1 MLHVLF
7 RTVSEADWRWI
18 QQKLVNLGSDQ
29 KIIAQEVQRSL
40 SILNITR
47 LDVAKDRQTINSL
60 IRNIKAIDWELGNVT
75 ESLSVELR

>member
-1 MLHVLF
+1 MLHILF
-7 RTVSEADWRWI
+7 QTVSEADWGWI

-29 KIIAQEVQRSL
+29 KILAQEVQRSL

-47 LDVAKDRQTINSL
+47 LDVAKDRQTINWS
-60 IRNIKAIDWELGNVT
+60 IRNIQAIDWELGNVT

>member
-1 MLHVLF
+1 MLHILF
-7 RTVSEADWRWI
+7 QTVSEADWGWI

-29 KIIAQEVQRSL
+29 KILAQEVQRSL

-47 LDVAKDRQTINSL
+47 LDGAKDRQTINWL
-60 IRNIKAIDWELGNVT
+60 IRNIQAIDWELGNVT